1 MKINLSILTA
11 LVIAGTLVGS
21 LYSTGNLVNA
31 QEFNITTANST
42 ANSSQSSSTAA
53 ANSTVAPASSQTG
66 LRPQIVLNS
75 SQVTQGSSV
84 QISGSNFNP
93 NANVNLY
100 LLSSASAQFQ
110 GGNLTLLQQAQAP
123 PASAQPASSSTST
136 NGNIFSF
143 ALSKLEDMFHFGS
156 SSTGT
161 TAASQSSTGSGR
173 VLVIIDSQ
181 FQNGTITLNCDSKD
195 IGSASFSSNSGRA
208 TVWLS
213 PPSGSYIVCSVDIK
227 SNGET
232 ATASLRPL
240 SITSSSAG
248 ATNTEFSDKDR
259 IASVAADSQG
269 SFSVQATI
277 ASDIKQGNYAVTA
290 IQNNLAGF
298 EQVSVTAL
306 PKSTTT
312 TTTSNQT
319 STTTSSS
326 STNVSTASVQ
336 NSSNSNSNSGPS
348 PSLISGS
355 SSNVSS
361 VLNSSSLAQ
370 ILRNN
375 SQTTGTNTTAG
386 QTSNAT
392 VQLNN
397 STASPG
403 TQITVSGHGF
413 KPASQVQIF
422 INNVQITNVITNIEG
437 SFNSVIVVPAS
448 ISAGSAQVQVRSGQ
462 TNITQN
468 VTVVSQTNQ
477 NTGPATVSFESVSA
491 ADSSSLTGAPVTVFD
506 TSTGQVVGSGK
517 TPLKLDLSGGTYS
530 VFYSNFNNYQFASAS
545 PGQWTKVNDGGAG
558 ILTVQA
564 GQTLTVTATYNQA
577 SPPSPPPVSPSN
589 SMVLNSIDTS
599 GNQIQGMFVTVYDSS
614 GKKIDQGFTPL
625 TVQGLAA
632 GTYPIFFA
640 NFANLV
646 FQTAVPGTWV
656 QTPYGG
662 SGLVSIV
669 NAGQSQNVAVTA
681 VYARTSAQPQ
691 AFNLNAPLDIK
702 GYIYTVT
709 SNQTTPQGPF
719 VISGLFTLKVDSAG
733 TPGSA
738 SFSAHLVSARDDAN
752 MNVRLDSQA
761 SRDEHTLQI
770 TNFKTKLAQPIGPQE
785 FVVYGTADLLR
796 DGNLYSGSED
806 IMILISGG
814 TNQSPT
820 NVQAQFLGKQ
830 ANSAADWLGDLF
842 GVVTDGFH

>member
-11 LVIAGTLVGS
+11 FVMAGILVGS

-42 ANSSQSSSTAA
+42 ANSSQSGSTAV

-75 SQVTQGSSV
+75 SQVTQGSSI

-93 NANVNLY
+93 SGNVNLY
-100 LLSSASAQFQ
+100 LLSAAPAQFQ

-123 PASAQPASSSTST
+123 PASTQPASSSTTT

-156 SSTGT
+156 STG
-161 TAASQSSTGSGR
+161 TAASQSSTGNGR
-173 VLVIIDSQ
+173 VFVILDSQ

-195 IGSASFSSNSGRA
+195 TGSTSFSSSSGRA

-213 PPSGSYIVCSVDIK
+213 PPSGSYNTCSVDIK

-232 ATASLRPL
+232 ASASLGPL

-248 ATNTEFSDKDR
+248 ATTTEFSDKDR

-269 SFSVQATI
+269 SFSVQATV
-277 ASDIKQGNYAVTA
+277 ASDIKAGNYAVTA

-306 PKSTTT
+306 PSSTT

-319 STTTSSS
+319 STSTTSTTTNSS
-326 STNVSTASVQ
+326 AASVQ
-336 NSSNSNSNSGPS
+336 NSSNSNSG

-355 SSNVSS
+355 NSNVSS
-361 VLNSSSLAQ
+361 VVNSSSLAQ

-375 SQTTGTNTTAG
+375 SQATGTNTTAG

-413 KPASQVQIF
+413 RPASQVQIF

-477 NTGPATVSFESVSA
+477 NTGPATVSFESISA
-491 ADSSSLTGAPVTVFD
+491 VDSSSLIGAPVTVFD

-545 PGQWTKVNDGGAG
+545 PGQWTRVNDGGAG

-564 GQTLTVTATYNQA
+564 GQTFTVTATYNQA
-577 SPPSPPPVSPSN
+577 SLPSPPPVSPSN
-589 SMVLNSIDTS
+589 SMTLNSIDTS

-669 NAGQSQNVAVTA
+669 NTGQSQNIAVTA

-702 GYIYTVT
+702 GYIYTIT

-752 MNVRLDSQA
+752 LNVRLDSQA

-770 TNFKTKLAQPIGPQE
+770 ANFKTKLAQPIGPQE

-796 DGNLYSGSED
+796 DGNLYSGGED
-806 IMILISGG
+806 IMILVSGG

>member
-42 ANSSQSSSTAA
+42 ANSSQFSSTAA
-53 ANSTVAPASSQTG
+53 ANSTVAPASSQIG

-75 SQVTQGSSV
+75 SQVTQGSSIH
-84 QISGSNFNP
+84 ISGSNFNP
-93 NANVNLY
+93 NGNVNLY
-100 LLSSASAQFQ
+100 LLSSAPAQFQ

-161 TAASQSSTGSGR
+161 AASQSSTGSGR
-173 VLVIIDSQ
+173 VFVILDSQ
-181 FQNGTITLNCDSKD
+181 FQNGTITLNCDSKE
-195 IGSASFSSNSGRA
+195 IGSASSSSGRA

-213 PPSGSYIVCSVDIK
+213 PPSGSYNTCSVDIK

-232 ATASLRPL
+232 ASASLGPL

-248 ATNTEFSDKDR
+248 ATTIEFSDKDR

-277 ASDIKQGNYAVTA
+277 ASDIKAGNYAVTA

-306 PKSTTT
+306 PSSTT

-319 STTTSSS
+319 STSTTSTT
-326 STNVSTASVQ
+326 TNVSAASVQ
-336 NSSNSNSNSGPS
+336 NSSNSG

-355 SSNVSS
+355 NSNVSS
-361 VLNSSSLAQ
+361 VLNSSSLAK

-413 KPASQVQIF
+413 RPASQVQIF

-477 NTGPATVSFESVSA
+477 NTGPATVSFESISA

-545 PGQWTKVNDGGAG
+545 PGQWTRVNDGGAG

-564 GQTLTVTATYNQA
+564 GQTFTVTATYNQA
-577 SPPSPPPVSPSN
+577 
-589 SMVLNSIDTS
+589 
-599 GNQIQGMFVTVYDSS
+599 
-614 GKKIDQGFTPL
+614 
-625 TVQGLAA
+625 
-632 GTYPIFFA
+632 
-640 NFANLV
+640 
-646 FQTAVPGTWV
+646 
-656 QTPYGG
+656 
-662 SGLVSIV
+662 
-669 NAGQSQNVAVTA
+669 
-681 VYARTSAQPQ
+681 
-691 AFNLNAPLDIK
+691 
-702 GYIYTVT
+702 
-709 SNQTTPQGPF
+709 
-719 VISGLFTLKVDSAG
+719 
-733 TPGSA
+733 
-738 SFSAHLVSARDDAN
+738 
-752 MNVRLDSQA
+752 
-761 SRDEHTLQI
+761 
-770 TNFKTKLAQPIGPQE
+770 
-785 FVVYGTADLLR
+785 
-796 DGNLYSGSED
+796 
-806 IMILISGG
+806 
-814 TNQSPT
+814 
-820 NVQAQFLGKQ
+820 
-830 ANSAADWLGDLF
+830 
-842 GVVTDGFH
+842 